1 MKRLVIS
8 ISLIFL
14 IVSCGNNQHKT
25 SSSNVKNT
33 EFLFHKDGLL
43 QVSDSIGN
51 KITQFDIEIASDAYK
66 RETGLMYR
74 TSMKPQQAMLFIFDQ
89 EKPLYF
95 YMKNTYIP
103 LDIIYINKEKEIV
116 SIAKNA
122 KPLDETTLPSQF
134 PAKYVLEVNAGIADQ
149 FDIKKGWKV
158 SW

>member
-1 MKRLVIS
+1 MKN
-8 ISLIFL
+8 IFL
-14 IVSCGNNQHKT
+14 SFLLLLFIVSCGESNHSNA
-25 SSSNVKNT
+25 SSNVKNT
-33 EFLFHKDGLL
+33 EFVFKKDGEL
-43 QVSDSIGN
+43 VINDSLNNSIATFN
-51 KITQFDIEIASDAYK
+51 IELATDAYK

-74 TSMKPQQAMLFIFDQ
+74 KSMQPQNAMLFIFEQ

-103 LDIIYINKEKEIV
+103 LDIIYINEKMEVV

-134 PAKYVLEVNAGIADQ
+134 PARYVLEVNAGIADQ
-149 FDIKKGWKV
+149 FGIKKGNTV